1 MTNQYPA
8 ISVGAVQFARRYTE
22 TRLLEFFDHILD
34 AQAANTDP
42 SAMVTETNRMRLQRG
57 LSLSGDDTLCNTD
70 AWGYREPGTLAD
82 LFYARLSEPCAA
94 AAATWA
100 DVWNQAWQ
108 VESLAQAH
116 VVAELAICGEV
127 NQLAAVAGAAP
138 DQASLPSTSTEGGDI
153 DDELYDLAVQS
164 FGAWTEREW
173 TSVEPDEI
181 LDMGMSVTAIPH
193 VLAGTERTWG
203 RIELLALEIAGA
215 DLPD

>member
-22 TRLLEFFDHILD
+22 ARLIEFFDHILD
-34 AQAANTDP
+34 AQADSSDASP
-42 SAMVTETNRMRLQRG
+42 MVTETNRMRLQRG
-57 LSLSGDDTLCNTD
+57 LPLSGNALCATD

-82 LFYARLSEPCAA
+82 LFYARLKEPRSAEVT
-94 AAATWA
+94 TWA

-116 VVAELAICGEV
+116 VVAELAIRGEV
-127 NQLAAVAGAAP
+127 NRLAAVAGTSA
-138 DQASLPSTSTEGGDI
+138 DQASFPFSAVDGDI
-153 DDELYDLAVQS
+153 ADELYDLAVQS

-173 TSVEPDEI
+173 TSVEPDEL

-193 VLAGTERTWG
+193 VLAGAERTWG
-203 RIELLALEIAGA
+203 RIERLALEIAGA